1 MAFFGFIPSDSLLQN
16 VQTSFAQK
24 NTKEALYPLRDEIA
38 LQVNEEI
45 IDAIL
50 TNVVRHFPHSDKKET
65 AEKLAKF
72 VKSSVAV
79 LLKQLLGKTSNEV
92 VQQSIAFS
100 KSSVFTDPNG
110 QLRMGESLDPRL
122 VTNLK
127 HYFAEIL
134 AGNRID
140 IHAFAENYKVFA
152 EATVNHYMHDFYVT
166 LDLGMIKRKAAD
178 IGCAAVIKAVHIAID
193 KIFPHLTKDELK
205 VLATHHDA
213 LFFQ

>member
-1 MAFFGFIPSDSLLQN
+1 MAFFGFIPSENLLQK
-16 VQTSFAQK
+16 VQTSIAQK
-24 NTKEALYPLRDEIA
+24 NAKSPLYPLRDEIA
-38 LQVNEEI
+38 LHVNEEI

-50 TNVVRHFPHSDKKET
+50 TNVVRHFPPSEKKET
-65 AEKLAKF
+65 AEKLASF

-79 LLKQLLGKTSNEV
+79 LLKQLLSKASNDV

-100 KSSVFTDPNG
+100 EQSLFQDPQG
-110 QLRMGESLDPRL
+110 QLRMGETLDPRL

-127 HYFAEIL
+127 HYFQQIQSGE
-134 AGNRID
+134 RID

-152 EATVNHYMHDFYVT
+152 EATVNHFMHDFHRT

-178 IGCAAVIKAVHIAID
+178 IGCSAVIKAVHIAID
-193 KIFPHLTKDELK
+193 KVFVHLTKDELK
-205 VLATHHDA
+205 VLAQHHDE

>member
-1 MAFFGFIPSDSLLQN
+1 MAFFGFIPSERLFNN
-16 VQTSFAQK
+16 VQTSIAKK
-24 NTKEALYPLRDEIA
+24 NSKEVLYPLRDEIA

-50 TNVVRHFPHSDKKET
+50 TNVVQHFPQSEKKET
-65 AEKLAKF
+65 AEKLANF

-79 LLKQLLGKTSNEV
+79 LLKQLLSKAPNDV
-92 VQQSIAFS
+92 VKQSFAFS
-100 KSSVFTDPNG
+100 EKSLFKDPQG

-127 HYFAEIL
+127 HYFAQ
-134 AGNRID
+134 
-140 IHAFAENYKVFA
+140 IHAGESINIDALAESYKVFA
-152 EATVNHYMHDFYVT
+152 EATVNHYMHDFNHT
-166 LDLGMIKRKAAD
+166 LDLGMIKRKASD

-205 VLATHHDA
+205 VLASHHDR